1 MRIMYIIRSLANVHG
16 LERTIIDKANY
27 LAEQG
32 HQVIMVTYEQGSH
45 AYAFPISPLVECV
58 DLNCRYFTIYN
69 YSFIKRQ
76 FMVWKLKRE
85 FLRKIQ
91 GLFIDK
97 IPDVVVASTYEG
109 DFMDEIIFLKSRT
122 RVILESHTSFVG
134 HMKGE
139 NLLDKIK
146 KRSVLEGVKRCD
158 LLIALTHCD
167 AKCWNQYIQ
176 NIAIVPN
183 PISYYP
189 EKISGECGK
198 DDKRILAVGRM
209 LKEKRFDRL
218 INAFALISSKY
229 PEWFIDIFGDGPERY
244 VLEKQV
250 NSQNLDSR
258 VNFKGNTNEV
268 FMEYQKS
275 QFFVLSSDSEGFG
288 LVLIEAMACG
298 IPVVSTDCPYGPS
311 EIIEDGKTGLLSKMD
326 AKDLA
331 EKMEW
336 MITHEEERKAMG
348 IAARKAAAR
357 YRKEIVMP
365 QWEKAYLSVIK

>member
-1 MRIMYIIRSLANVHG
+1 
-16 LERTIIDKANY
+16 
-27 LAEQG
+27 
-32 HQVIMVTYEQGSH
+32 
-45 AYAFPISPLVECV
+45 
-58 DLNCRYFTIYN
+58 
-69 YSFIKRQ
+69 
-76 FMVWKLKRE
+76 MVWKLKRE